1 MCGIG
6 NGIDSYQWGGT
17 TTLRTKKKT
26 AFCVSCKLLH
36 LFYCAVEHLNMGGF
50 GGLTHFWVQP
60 WVASRTAVFCCWW
73 VFFFGTS
80 TLASLFSACTALNH
94 KFMRRKCNFFW
105 LFLEMRPQ
113 LLLSFPSNPFMLKT
127 FSPVKPF
134 VVGVRSETECAVSK
148 PWVTDGAVG
157 PQASPQVACSP
168 VLFGSFGLHGDC

>member
-73 VFFFGTS
+73 VFF
-80 TLASLFSACTALNH
+80 LALPRWLHFFQRVQRWIISLWEESVIFSG
-94 KFMRRKCNFFW
+94 FFW
-105 LFLEMRPQ
+105 KCVHSCSWAFPPI
-113 LLLSFPSNPFMLKT
+113 LLCWK
-127 FSPVKPF
+127 
-134 VVGVRSETECAVSK
+134 RSVQWSHLW
-148 PWVTDGAVG
+148 WVCGQKLNA
-157 PQASPQVACSP
+157 
-168 VLFGSFGLHGDC
+168 L